1 MYFFEN
7 FIDLLVGTLE
17 SIFVQE
23 RQQESPFQLVDTR
36 MQFYSTKRKDKE
48 SDSMGLSFMVC
59 ILLIFGNI
67 SLIIGVII
75 LVTENRRIENMNMYF
90 PRVLA

>member
-1 MYFFEN
+1 
-7 FIDLLVGTLE
+7 
-17 SIFVQE
+17 
-23 RQQESPFQLVDTR
+23 

-67 SLIIGVII
+67 SFIIGVII
-75 LVTENRRIENMNMYF
+75 LVTENKRIENINVYF